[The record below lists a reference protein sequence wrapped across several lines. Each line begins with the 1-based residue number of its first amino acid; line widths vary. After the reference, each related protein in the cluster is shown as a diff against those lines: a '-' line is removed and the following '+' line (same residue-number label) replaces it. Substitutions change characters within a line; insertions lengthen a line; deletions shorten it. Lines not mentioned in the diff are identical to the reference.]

1 MSLIIRVLFISSLL
15 ISQYV
20 ITSDKSLEGNW
31 IGASNPEI
39 IINLSIQDDNF
50 VAYEIDFGTNQMKEE
65 PLFTLNLKN
74 NLSQSPDGK
83 SELVLIK
90 EDTLVNS
97 DGQII
102 YRDYRNK
109 KNKMMCMTD
118 WSSKVPQSMLIR
130 LDELRVTA
138 ARHCLECNQESCSM
152 KIWPQGSEK
161 EVLLCKRIFCQPA
174 DTIKRNILGELDK
187 FPSGRN
193 YAVFYYSISKD
204 GKIKDIEVQENIG
217 SMNKNQANLY
227 LNLMLRSHR
236 YKTLLIENNPIELT
250 NLRGVINW
258 KLERR
263 Q

>member
-1 MSLIIRVLFISSLL
+1 MPLIIRVLFISSLL

-102 YRDYRNK
+102 YL
-109 KNKMMCMTD
+109 
-118 WSSKVPQSMLIR
+118 SLI
-130 LDELRVTA
+130 
-138 ARHCLECNQESCSM
+138 H
-152 KIWPQGSEK
+152 I
-161 EVLLCKRIFCQPA
+161 
-174 DTIKRNILGELDK
+174 
-187 FPSGRN
+187 
-193 YAVFYYSISKD
+193 
-204 GKIKDIEVQENIG
+204 
-217 SMNKNQANLY
+217 
-227 LNLMLRSHR
+227 
-236 YKTLLIENNPIELT
+236 
-250 NLRGVINW
+250 
-258 KLERR
+258 
-263 Q
+263 